1 MLKSGALGTAA
12 PGTTAPGT
20 AAPGTAA
27 PGTTVAP
34 EDTIEA
40 EVEWMPWVLAAVA
53 IAGASR

>member
-1 MLKSGALGTAA
+1 MLKSGEL
-12 PGTTAPGT
+12 
-20 AAPGTAA
+20 GTAA
-27 PGTTVAP
+27 PGTTVAH

>member
-27 PGTTVAP
+27 PGTTVAH

>member
-12 PGTTAPGT
+12 R
-20 AAPGTAA
+20 
-27 PGTTVAP
+27 GTTVAH

-40 EVEWMPWVLAAVA
+40 EVEGMPWVLAAVT

>member
-12 PGTTAPGT
+12 PGTI
-20 AAPGTAA
+20 
-27 PGTTVAP
+27 VAH

-40 EVEWMPWVLAAVA
+40 EVEWMSWVLAAVA